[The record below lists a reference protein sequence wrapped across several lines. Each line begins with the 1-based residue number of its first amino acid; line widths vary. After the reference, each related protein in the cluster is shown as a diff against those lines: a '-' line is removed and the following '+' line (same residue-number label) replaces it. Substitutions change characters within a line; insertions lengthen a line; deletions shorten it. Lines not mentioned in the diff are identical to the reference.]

1 MTKWGSGDG
10 NAPFPDAGIGVEAL
24 GHTYVVDRGNDRIE
38 KFDSN
43 GKFIVGSPGNGHSN
57 KISDVNVGLVVK
69 VYVSDNG
76 NKNVQRIPVSKRVI
90 LGVLCIR
97 SEDDD
102 VFGKCQINYRRKI
115 QIMLVLYN
123 ESWIKMLK
131 SGLTISILRNIQK
144 EDILSKHIGLKNL

>member
-10 NAPFPDAGIGVEAL
+10 NAPFPDAGIGAEAL

-43 GKFIVGSPGNGHSN
+43 GKLIVGSPGNGHSN

-76 NKNVQRIPVSKRVI
+76 NKNVRRIPRGSYWAFCASYLKTMTFLVSAK
-90 LGVLCIR
+90 
-97 SEDDD
+97 
-102 VFGKCQINYRRKI
+102 
-115 QIMLVLYN
+115 
-123 ESWIKMLK
+123 
-131 SGLTISILRNIQK
+131 
-144 EDILSKHIGLKNL
+144 